1 MSTLSEKLKPGNFL
15 RTGHRGAAGLAP
27 ENTMAS
33 FQKAAE
39 TGVDLIE
46 LDVQSTSDGQI
57 VVLHDSS
64 VDRTTDGAGEISH
77 MTYETARRLDAGF
90 RFAARGGDGAA
101 YPFRGKDVQIPL
113 LEEVLASFPDMGFTV
128 EIKSSPHPK
137 FFENLAAIVRSHAPN
152 RVIIASEAHEPLET
166 IRKFLPGVPTN
177 LSRPEVRRFYFMAK
191 FGIAALFRSAGS
203 VFQVPIY
210 AGGES
215 REGLRVVTKGF
226 LRAAHRGGRTVQ
238 VWTINDPGEMNEI
251 IDLGVDGITTDRPDR
266 LNEVLKTRR
275 ANA

>member
-1 MSTLSEKLKPGNFL
+1 MSTLSEKLNPGNFL

-39 TGVDLIE
+39 LGVDLIE
-46 LDVQSTSDGQI
+46 LDVQATSDGQI

-64 VDRTTDGAGEISH
+64 VDRTTDGDGVISQ
-77 MTYETARRLDAGF
+77 MTYEAARRLDAGF
-90 RFAARGGDGAA
+90 RFAERVGAA
-101 YPFRGKDVQIPL
+101 TTYPFRGTNIRIPL
-113 LEEVLASFPDMGFTV
+113 LEEVLTAFPNMGFTV
-128 EIKSSPHPK
+128 EIKFSPHPK
-137 FFENLAAIVRSHAPN
+137 FFENLAAIVRSHAHD
-152 RVIIASEAHEPLET
+152 RVVVASESHQPLEL
-166 IRKFLPGVPTN
+166 IRKIIPDVPTN

-191 FGIAALFRSAGS
+191 FGFSTLFRSAGR

-226 LRAAHRGGRTVQ
+226 LRDAHRTGRPVQ
-238 VWTINDPGEMNEI
+238 VWTVNDPGEMTEVI
-251 IDLGVDGITTDRPDR
+251 ELGVDGITTDRPDQ
-266 LNEVLKTRR
+266 LNEVLKTRK
-275 ANA
+275 AKP